1 MHPQLQAL
9 LDDFGSAR
17 ERLHRLQATVPA
29 EKWGQ
34 RPSEGSWS
42 VAECVAHLNLT
53 SQAYVG
59 PLREALARGRAAGG
73 AAPARFRRDL
83 LGWMVWRAVRPE
95 TRMKVKTS
103 ASFVP
108 AIPTAGAPAEEIAA
122 EFDRLQ
128 DEQMELLRQA
138 DGLPLNRLKIVSPF
152 GPGFKYSVYSAF
164 TILPAHQHRHLQQA
178 ERAWEAISAGTG
190 AER

>member
-29 EKWGQ
+29 DKWAQ

-53 SQAYVG
+53 SRAYI
-59 PLREALARGRAAGG
+59 
-73 AAPARFRRDL
+73 AP
-83 LGWMVWRAVRPE
+83 P
-95 TRMKVKTS
+95 
-103 ASFVP
+103 
-108 AIPTAGAPAEEIAA
+108 AA

-128 DEQMELLRQA
+128 DEQMELVRQA
-138 DGLPLNRLKIVSPF
+138 DGLPLGKLKIVSPF
-152 GPGFKYSVYSAF
+152 GPGFKYNLYSAF

-178 ERAWEAISAGTG
+178 ERAWETLSNG
-190 AER
+190 

>member
-9 LDDFGSAR
+9 IDDFGSAR
-17 ERLHRLQATVPA
+17 ERLHRLQAAVPA
-29 EKWGQ
+29 ERWAQ
-34 RPSEGSWS
+34 RPAEGSWS
-42 VAECVAHLNLT
+42 VAENVAHLNLT
-53 SQAYVG
+53 SHAYVG
-59 PLREALARGRAAGG
+59 PLREALAQGRAAGG
-73 AAPARFRRDL
+73 GSAPAHYRRDL

-108 AIPTAGAPAEEIAA
+108 TASASAAELIA

-128 DEQMELLRQA
+128 DEQMELVRQA
-138 DGLPLNRLKIVSPF
+138 DGLPLQKLKIVSPF
-152 GPGFKYSVYSAF
+152 GPGFKYNVYSAF

-178 ERAWEAISAGTG
+178 ERAWETIGTG
-190 AER
+190 GVSE

>member
-9 LDDFGSAR
+9 IDDFGSAR

-29 EKWGQ
+29 EKWAT

-42 VAECVAHLNLT
+42 VAECIAHLNLT
-53 SQAYVG
+53 SQAYV
-59 PLREALARGRAAGG
+59 PLLREALARGRAAGG

-83 LGWMVWRAVRPE
+83 LGWVVWRAVRPE
-95 TRMKVKTS
+95 TRAKIKTS
-103 ASFVP
+103 APYVP
-108 AIPTAGAPAEEIAA
+108 AIPTAGASAAEIAA

-128 DEQMELLRQA
+128 DEQIALIRQGE
-138 DGLPLNRLKIVSPF
+138 GLPLGKMKIVSPF

-164 TILPAHQHRHLQQA
+164 TIIPAHQHRHLQQA
-178 ERAWEAISAGTG
+178 ERAWQALSKG
-190 AER
+190 

>member
-29 EKWGQ
+29 ERWAQ
-34 RPSEGSWS
+34 RPAEGSWS
-42 VAECVAHLNLT
+42 VAECVAHLNL
-53 SQAYVG
+53 SSHAYVG
-59 PLREALARGRAAGG
+59 PLREALARGRAKGG
-73 AAPARFRRDL
+73 AAPAHYRRDL
-83 LGWMVWRAVRPE
+83 LGWVVWRAVRPE

-108 AIPTAGAPAEEIAA
+108 AIPAAGAPAAEIAA

-128 DEQMELLRQA
+128 DEQMELVRQA
-138 DGLPLNRLKIVSPF
+138 DGLPLHKLKIVSPF
-152 GPGFKYSVYSAF
+152 GPKFRYNVYSAF

-178 ERAWEAISAGTG
+178 ERAWQSISGG
-190 AER
+190 

>member
-9 LDDFGSAR
+9 VDDFGSAR

-29 EKWGQ
+29 DQWAR
-34 RPSEGSWS
+34 RPAEGSWS
-42 VAECVAHLNLT
+42 MAECVAHLNLT

-59 PLREALARGRAAGG
+59 PLREALARGRAADG
-73 AAPARFRRDL
+73 AAPAHFRRDP
-83 LGWMVWRAVRPE
+83 LGWLVWRAVRPE
-95 TRMKVKTS
+95 ARMKVKTS

-108 AIPTAGAPAEEIAA
+108 TADASAAEIAA

-128 DEQMELLRQA
+128 DEQIALVRQA
-138 DGLPLNRLKIVSPF
+138 DGLPLNKLKIVSPF
-152 GPGFKYSVYSAF
+152 GPGFKYNVYSAF

-178 ERAWEAISAGTG
+178 ERAWETLSKG
-190 AER
+190 

>member
-9 LDDFGSAR
+9 VDDFGSAR

-29 EKWGQ
+29 ERWAQ
-34 RPSEGSWS
+34 RPAEGSWS

-53 SQAYVG
+53 SQAYV
-59 PLREALARGRAAGG
+59 PLLRDALERGRAAGRT
-73 AAPARFRRDL
+73 APTHFRRDL
-83 LGWMVWRAVRPE
+83 LGWMIWRAVRPE
-95 TRMKVKTS
+95 TKMKVKTS

-108 AIPTAGAPAEEIAA
+108 AIPTASAPAAEIAA

-128 DEQMELLRQA
+128 AEQIALVRQA
-138 DGLPLNRLKIVSPF
+138 DGLPLGKLKIVSPF
-152 GPGFKYSVYSAF
+152 GPGFKYNVYSAF

-178 ERAWEAISAGTG
+178 ERAWETLSG
-190 AER
+190 R

>member
-9 LDDFGSAR
+9 LNDFGAAR
-17 ERLHRLQATVPA
+17 ERLHRLRDTVPA
-29 EKWGQ
+29 ERWNQ
-34 RPSEGSWS
+34 RPAEGSWS

-59 PLREALARGRAAGG
+59 PLREALARGRGSG
-73 AAPARFRRDL
+73 APPASYRRDFF
-83 LGWMVWRAVRPE
+83 GWMVWRAVRPE
-95 TRMKVKTS
+95 TKMKIKTT

-108 AIPTAGAPAEEIAA
+108 TADAPAAEIVA

-128 DEQMELLRQA
+128 DEQMELLRKG
-138 DGLPLNRLKIVSPF
+138 DGLPLHRLKIASPF
-152 GPGFKYSVYSAF
+152 GPAMKYSVYSAF

-178 ERAWEAISAGTG
+178 ERAWQAING
-190 AER
+190 A

>member
-9 LDDFGSAR
+9 VDDLGSAR

-29 EKWGQ
+29 ERWAQ
-34 RPSEGSWS
+34 RPAEGSWS

-73 AAPARFRRDL
+73 AVPGSLRRDL
-83 LGWMVWRAVRPE
+83 LGWLVWRAVRPE
-95 TRMKVKTS
+95 TKMKVRTS

-108 AIPTAGAPAEEIAA
+108 TSARAADELVA
-122 EFDRLQ
+122 EFDRCQ
-128 DEQMELLRQA
+128 DELVELVRQA
-138 DGLPLNRLKIVSPF
+138 DGLPLGRLKIVSPF
-152 GPGFKYSVYSAF
+152 GPGFKYNVYSAF
-164 TILPAHQHRHLQQA
+164 TILPTHQHRHLQQA
-178 ERAWEAISAGTG
+178 ERAWRAIST
-190 AER
+190 R

>member
-9 LDDFGSAR
+9 IDDFGSAR

-29 EKWGQ
+29 EQWAT
-34 RPSEGSWS
+34 RPGEGSWS

-73 AAPARFRRDL
+73 TAPAHFRRDF

-95 TRMKVKTS
+95 TKMKVKTPV
-103 ASFVP
+103 SFVP
-108 AIPTAGAPAEEIAA
+108 AIPTAGAPAAEIAA

-128 DEQMELLRQA
+128 DEQIDLVRQA
-138 DGLPLNRLKIVSPF
+138 DGLPLNKLKIVSPF

-178 ERAWEAISAGTG
+178 ERAWQTISG
-190 AER
+190 R

>member
-17 ERLHRLQATVPA
+17 QRLHRLQATVPVDRWA
-29 EKWGQ
+29 Q
-34 RPSEGSWS
+34 RPTEGSWS

-73 AAPARFRRDL
+73 AAPARYRRDL
-83 LGWMVWRAVRPE
+83 LGWLVWRAVRPE
-95 TRMKVKTS
+95 ARMKVKTS

-108 AIPTAGAPAEEIAA
+108 TAGASPPEIAA

-128 DEQMELLRQA
+128 DEQMELVRQA
-138 DGLPLNRLKIVSPF
+138 DGLPLGKLKIVSPF
-152 GPGFKYSVYSAF
+152 GPGFKYNVYSAF

-178 ERAWEAISAGTG
+178 ERAWGTLSHG
-190 AER
+190 

>member
-29 EKWGQ
+29 ERWAQ
-34 RPSEGSWS
+34 RPAEGSWS
-42 VAECVAHLNLT
+42 VAECVAHLNLS
-53 SQAYVG
+53 SQAYVA
-59 PLREALARGRAAGG
+59 PLRQALAHGRAAGG
-73 AAPARFRRDL
+73 AAPARYRQDL
-83 LGWMVWRAVRPE
+83 LGWLVWRAVRPE

-108 AIPTAGAPAEEIAA
+108 TGGAPAAEIAA

-128 DEQMELLRQA
+128 DEQMELVRQA
-138 DGLPLNRLKIVSPF
+138 DGLALGKLKIVSPF
-152 GPGFKYSVYSAF
+152 GPGFRYNVYSAF

-178 ERAWEAISAGTG
+178 ERAWERISAAG
-190 AER
+190 

>member
-9 LDDFGSAR
+9 IDDFGSAR
-17 ERLHRLQATVPA
+17 ERLHRLRAAVPA
-29 EKWGQ
+29 DQWAQ
-34 RPSEGSWS
+34 RPAEGSWS

-53 SQAYVG
+53 SQAYVA

-73 AAPARFRRDL
+73 AAPAHFRRDL
-83 LGWMVWRAVRPE
+83 LGWMVWRAVKPE
-95 TRMKVKTS
+95 TRMKVRTS

-108 AIPTAGAPAEEIAA
+108 AIPAAGVPAAEIAA

-128 DEQMELLRQA
+128 DEQIALVRQA
-138 DGLPLNRLKIVSPF
+138 DGLPLNKLKIVSPF

-178 ERAWEAISAGTG
+178 ERAWETLSG
-190 AER
+190 R

>member
-9 LDDFGSAR
+9 VDDFGSAR

-29 EKWGQ
+29 DKWAQ

-53 SQAYVG
+53 SEAYVG
-59 PLREALARGRAAGG
+59 RMREAVTRGRAAGG
-73 AAPARFRRDL
+73 RVPAHYRRDL
-83 LGWMVWRAVRPE
+83 LGWLVWRAVRPE
-95 TRMKVKTS
+95 TKAKIKTT
-103 ASFVP
+103 AAFVGTSDTP
-108 AIPTAGAPAEEIAA
+108 AAQLVA
-122 EFDRLQ
+122 EFDRYQ
-128 DEQMELLRQA
+128 REFTDLLRQG

-152 GPGFKYSVYSAF
+152 GPALKYSVYSAF

-178 ERAWEAISAGTG
+178 ERAWRAISG
-190 AER
+190 R